1 MRAEELVS
9 IIIPTLN
16 EEENI
21 ERVIKSIMIQDY
33 RPLEVIIVDGG
44 SKDGTLEIVERIKRE
59 ASSESFMIRVLTE
72 HGECRSPAN
81 AKNIGFASARGA
93 YVLFIDAD
101 YVLLDHDFISKVV
114 KALEGSPW
122 VSVRLIPTKG
132 KNNLISLAQVAM
144 NRAWAPKGYV
154 DERRCFKREFLES
167 NAKPPFDP
175 CLGVGEDAHL
185 IHRLRSKGFKPM
197 FVDVRLGE
205 VVPSNLR
212 RFVRRYEWYGRTA
225 LRFYAKVHK
234 FSRLKALVNALWD
247 NKGVWITII
256 YPVLFTLLYLWLGS
270 VGLFIGVGLY
280 ASLRIRFF
288 IKVPVKSLRI
298 LMAVSL
304 LDMVRSASYLMGL
317 LKGFIGL
324 CAKVSRD

>member
-1 MRAEELVS
+1 MHTKELVS

-21 ERVIKSIMIQDY
+21 KRVIKSVMVQDY

-44 SKDGTLEIVERIKRE
+44 SKDGTLEIVERIKQE
-59 ASSESFMIRVLTE
+59 YSSESFMIRVLTE
-72 HGECRSPAN
+72 DGEYRSPAN
-81 AKNIGFASARGA
+81 SKNIGFANARGA
-93 YVLFIDAD
+93 YVLFVDAD

-122 VSVRLIPTKG
+122 VSVRLIPVEG
-132 KNNLISLAQVAM
+132 KNNLISLAQVVM
-144 NRAWAPKGYV
+144 NRTWAPEGYV

-167 NAKPPFDP
+167 NANPPFDP

-197 FVDVRLGE
+197 FVDVRLGD

-212 RFVRRYEWYGRTA
+212 RFVRRHEWYGRTA
-225 LRFYAKVHK
+225 LRFYAKVHN
-234 FSRLKALVNALWD
+234 FSRLRALVNALWD

-270 VGLFIGVGLY
+270 IGLFIGLGLY
-280 ASLRIRFF
+280 ATSRIRFF
-288 IKVPVKSLRI
+288 IKMPLKSLRI
-298 LMAVSL
+298 LMAISL
-304 LDMVRSASYLMGL
+304 LDMARSASYLYGL
-317 LKGFIGL
+317 LKGFVGL
-324 CAKVSRD
+324 HVKASRD